1 MRNCFLCKVSNG
13 IIAKALKEKE
23 VVSLQRILSIVWL
36 DRDHLMYI
44 VNVFQKSKMLREE
57 KKKETTTTDH
67 ILPNN
72 PALDLTLRQTSYFV
86 FVFYPYF
93 SNSLEK

>member
-1 MRNCFLCKVSNG
+1 M
-13 IIAKALKEKE
+13 
-23 VVSLQRILSIVWL
+23 W
-36 DRDHLMYI
+36 
-44 VNVFQKSKMLREE
+44 REE
-57 KKKETTTTDH
+57 KKKDTTTTDH

-72 PALDLTLRQTSYFV
+72 PAPDLILRQTSYFV